1 MSGVCTTCPNCN
13 SCTNATSC
21 FVCAPGY
28 YLYQGGCYSTCPSVS
43 PYGDNTTFTCSLC
56 GTSCSSCSSDG
67 SYCFSCS
74 NGYLML
80 DGKCYVT
87 CPSGYTPSTNGAKCS
102 PVKTVTPVYYPF
114 TISLACL
121 SLVFLFSKIKYSHS
135 ELIGNITAFMAIGFL
150 LSTAA
155 MTIPTYISDSSTG
168 DGRLLQTDI
177 SKTGLIFILGVGIT
191 VISVLFLSGL
201 CFVIV
206 VMVKFDKDP
215 GVNLWKKNA
224 KVNKFMFWLVSILSC
239 FHFAIFR
246 FIYSKLFLRDC
257 FSCYFKGHKRL
268 IFITNVFTF
277 VVILLTNVPAIALS
291 LYILLKQEG
300 NSQLHIFAIDN
311 LVVSTAL
318 GILLLLDMG
327 NRNPEDF

>member
-1 MSGVCTTCPNCN
+1 
-13 SCTNATSC
+13 
-21 FVCAPGY
+21 
-28 YLYQGGCYSTCPSVS
+28 
-43 PYGDNTTFTCSLC
+43 
-56 GTSCSSCSSDG
+56 
-67 SYCFSCS
+67 
-74 NGYLML
+74 
-80 DGKCYVT
+80 
-87 CPSGYTPSTNGAKCS
+87 
-102 PVKTVTPVYYPF
+102 
-114 TISLACL
+114 
-121 SLVFLFSKIKYSHS
+121 
-135 ELIGNITAFMAIGFL
+135 
-150 LSTAA
+150 
-155 MTIPTYISDSSTG
+155 
-168 DGRLLQTDI
+168 LLQTEI
-177 SKTGLIFILGVGIT
+177 SNTGLIFILGVGIA
-191 VISVLFLSGL
+191 VISVLFLSGV

-224 KVNKFMFWLVSILSC
+224 KVNKFMFWFFSILSC

-246 FIYSKLFLRDC
+246 FIYSKLFLREC

-277 VVILLTNVPAIALS
+277 IVILLTNVPAIALS

-300 NSQLHIFAIDN
+300 NSQLQIFAIDN